1 MSRRRGEQ
9 GSIILFVLFVCL
21 GVAVLVQA
29 LSVVVLCAE
38 HGREVESTGR
48 ELMAVKDAG
57 LAEARQELAASWS
70 PLDRTTTGAG
80 AAEVWTQAVG
90 LPEGGQWALDVTAGQ
105 PAGVSPISVSA
116 WAERGRDGLDL
127 PLAGLVADTATW
139 AVGRSQACVLVEE
152 AGPDDGGAAQ
162 AQAAWLR
169 TAPAGWDGL
178 PGQAAPRTLSA
189 PWSLDEGW
197 RALFTALAAGG
208 EEAPG
213 VGAGEG
219 VCVLRGPEGAQVEL
233 PAGWGATATEPA
245 LVVVVGGAS
254 LDAGG
259 LGERWGVIV
268 VDGGDVRLHG
278 THLHGGVFATGS
290 VDFGAGG
297 AVSYSRTVV
306 RWATDRSLVRV
317 RLVPGSRRETL
328 E

>member
-1 MSRRRGEQ
+1 MSRPRGDQ

-21 GVAVLVQA
+21 GVAVLVQT

-48 ELMAVKDAG
+48 QSMAAKDAG
-57 LAEARQELAASWS
+57 LAEARQRLVASWG
-70 PLDRTTTGAG
+70 PLDRMTTGTGAG
-80 AAEVWTQAVG
+80 EVWTQAVG
-90 LPEGGQWALDVTAGQ
+90 LPDGGQWALDVIAGQ

-127 PLAGLVADTATW
+127 PLAGLVAGTATW
-139 AVGRSQACVLVEE
+139 ALGRSQACVTAEE
-152 AGPDDGGAAQ
+152 ASLSDGGATPAEP
-162 AQAAWLR
+162 AWFR

-178 PGQAAPRTLSA
+178 PGQAAPGTLGA

-197 RALFTALAAGG
+197 RAIFTGLAAGG
-208 EEAPG
+208 EGTSG
-213 VGAGEG
+213 VGAGDG
-219 VCVLRGPEGAQVEL
+219 ACVLRGPEGGQVGL
-233 PAGWGATATEPA
+233 PAGWGASATEPA

-254 LDAGG
+254 LDARG

-268 VDGGDVRLHG
+268 VDGGDVRLDG
-278 THLHGGVFATGS
+278 TRLHGGVFATCT

-297 AVSYSRTVV
+297 AVAFSRTVV